1 MSTPEEYNKIRIK
14 KLEKKLEKNHARQ
27 IKIKDELGLSEKGS
41 SDAELDLMTQ
51 EAQETI
57 GKIEAGTIHTPE
69 ATVTPEVSPTPVI
82 MPKSLDETLDEIE
95 AKARA
100 SIKEN
105 ADAIADKA
113 LKGNQEEIDAST
125 IRINQHNALK
135 ENIAELQKKR
145 DAVTTSNDQSFE
157 DKLVGQ
163 IDTKIS
169 ELEDLNPYKSPEV
182 ETSEKETR
190 EKENTET
197 QKDVGPE
204 TEEDENTEIQEQT
217 DEEEEEKEDAE
228 IPYENH
234 ITNPTAD
241 TVNELYK
248 SDENSLNGTFNPREK
263 SVAEAYK
270 EGTMKSAET
279 PKNGPEENPEPLVEK
294 SPELV
299 ALEEARANYAEKQ
312 KTFLDNHRKTQG
324 GINKIRDF
332 FGFGKKIKEE
342 QLPEELKELKSLYD
356 QQKVAYGKSL
366 VGKQIQSIEEK
377 ILAKEIQEE
386 DKDYTLDQFM
396 KGELFDEI
404 VVKEREALL
413 ALQAET
419 LPAKQKGVFKK
430 ILDGYI
436 ALPPW
441 QRAVLSSA
449 LITGVMLATG
459 AIASTGAAVS
469 YGASRLARSTVYG
482 ATIGKLSSTLAGQ
495 AYDVVV
501 GDSKENTALE
511 KKNIGEQF
519 SELME
524 NGSEFEQALKK
535 ADVRYEQR
543 LASEKKERYGKLITK
558 ALFGMGVGIGTS
570 GMTQDLAEGIREM
583 SDNFLDVKDSIQQ
596 GIQNI
601 DTVKNIATQNALHE
615 IKTGVSGAIKN
626 VGEIGN
632 RLPGNANEVKE
643 SLKEFFENT
652 KESGGELLD
661 KAKDKI
667 GGIRNTIYE
676 AGQTI
681 ESAKIVGRQATEN
694 FLKETGENI
703 FSLKDQ
709 PIGYDPS
716 SELPPP
722 NISLDTPYTPIE
734 KIVPDGSIA
743 PIPDTVETL
752 PPSDA
757 VRIGEIETGSGNT
770 EIPRT
775 DTTIVEKANE
785 PVIAPADSTNTA
797 TPPPETVLPPEPV
810 ATPTPETI
818 ATSAI
823 SVEADNLGAIET
835 FKDLKEKLA
844 LSYPDAKLAP
854 ENVREILEGDPT
866 KLAIKYGFYNPSQSA
881 ESALMQ
887 KGEEIGFDT
896 KGNLYFKDSN
906 GTIDYLS
913 QGKGFDG
920 KMVDLDTT
928 PKVSTTPDQN
938 IRSINPNDAIEN
950 SPNSLPK
957 SINPSDGIE
966 NQQNSLPK
974 SVDPNDAIAPQ
985 KTIPDTIK
993 SINPNDEIGFRKNTF
1008 YTQDPEIDAMTPRN
1022 SPSSSVPATPETPTT
1037 RELLNA
1043 LDAKGI
1049 HTLAEKEFTKDI
1061 DSVFQ
1066 KPNFLMG
1073 GSTPGTQTEEWA
1085 RTLRFIEE
1093 KKVTGNHIFEAL
1105 DSNALQNTEQGE
1117 FFTLGEYVRSLKNT
1131 TGLLPNDG
1139 ELLKDY
1145 ILRAQE
1151 YKIEHKINSEDVLKI
1166 IDDAE
1171 KQGRLNIDEPT
1182 RNKIRVRRNAIDTDD
1197 VYN

>member
-82 MPKSLDETLDEIE
+82 MPKSLDETLDEME
-95 AKARA
+95 VKARA

-125 IRINQHNALK
+125 IRINQHNTLK
-135 ENIAELQKKR
+135 ENIDELQKIR
-145 DAVTTSNDQSFE
+145 DTVTTSNDQSFG
-157 DKLVGQ
+157 DTLVPQ
-163 IDTKIS
+163 IDNKIS
-169 ELEDLNPYKSPEV
+169 ELKNLNPYKSPEV
-182 ETSEKETR
+182 ETSEKEAR
-190 EKENTET
+190 ENENVET
-197 QKDVGPE
+197 QEDVEPE
-204 TEEDENTEIQEQT
+204 TAEDENTEIQEQT
-217 DEEEEEKEDAE
+217 DEEGGEQEETE
-228 IPYENH
+228 IPFENH
-234 ITNPTAD
+234 ITNPKAD

-248 SDENSLNGTFNPREK
+248 SDENSLNSTFNPREK
-263 SVAEAYK
+263 TIGEAYQ
-270 EGTMKSAET
+270 EGGIEK
-279 PKNGPEENPEPLVEK
+279 KPEIVFDGKYELLVEK
-294 SPELV
+294 RTKYIEAKNSELGSHRETQEKLNSIRKFF
-299 ALEEARANYAEKQ
+299 ALFSTRKKFTESYETQ
-312 KTFLDNHRKTQG
+312 KLHNEYLNER
-324 GINKIRDF
+324 
-332 FGFGKKIKEE
+332 
-342 QLPEELKELKSLYD
+342 
-356 QQKVAYGKSL
+356 VAYGKNLREAKKSEL
-366 VGKQIQSIEEK
+366 SEKVSSSQIT
-377 ILAKEIQEE
+377 QEE
-386 DKDYTLDQFM
+386 ALRILDQYTE
-396 KGELFDEI
+396 GELFEKIIIEEQETIQSLELKKSPTKIKMI
-404 VVKEREALL
+404 VEKAMGGIGQLKEAYKQSTPEAIQKILGNRYSRTVALGLFWSVISFASIPSAVGRIAGSLIGGTGAVAVGKGIDKIGDSLINTESALREKATKNQFETEMVLGLDGSSLQKVIARYEKNRKFESNARKIKTITKLL
-413 ALQAET
+413 AQTGTA
-419 LPAKQKGVFKK
+419 
-430 ILDGYI
+430 I
-436 ALPPW
+436 ALG
-441 QRAVLSSA
+441 R
-449 LITGVMLATG
+449 G
-459 AIASTGAAVS
+459 ASTAISDFVNSDQFITPKDTIFDAV
-469 YGASRLARSTVYG
+469 
-482 ATIGKLSSTLAGQ
+482 
-495 AYDVVV
+495 
-501 GDSKENTALE
+501 
-511 KKNIGEQF
+511 
-519 SELME
+519 
-524 NGSEFEQALKK
+524 KK
-535 ADVRYEQR
+535 AD
-543 LASEKKERYGKLITK
+543 LI
-558 ALFGMGVGIGTS
+558 
-570 GMTQDLAEGIREM
+570 
-583 SDNFLDVKDSIQQ
+583 
-596 GIQNI
+596 
-601 DTVKNIATQNALHE
+601 KNAVTQNALHE
-615 IKTGVSGAIKN
+615 IKTGINGAIKN
-626 VGEIGN
+626 VGEIGSK
-632 RLPGNANEVKE
+632 LPDNANEVKE

-652 KESGGELLD
+652 KESGGEILD

-667 GGIRNTIYE
+667 DEIRESLGGSDSAQDTTS
-676 AGQTI
+676 AQT
-681 ESAKIVGRQATEN
+681 E
-694 FLKETGENI
+694 
-703 FSLKDQ
+703 
-709 PIGYDPS
+709 
-716 SELPPP
+716 EL
-722 NISLDTPYTPIE
+722 
-734 KIVPDGSIA
+734 
-743 PIPDTVETL
+743 
-752 PPSDA
+752 
-757 VRIGEIETGSGNT
+757 EIEQGKVTTPAEETPST
-770 EIPRT
+770 PPTEPKIEPSQPEIPKEE
-775 DTTIVEKANE
+775 IS
-785 PVIAPADSTNTA
+785 PVPR
-797 TPPPETVLPPEPV
+797 
-810 ATPTPETI
+810 TPTFE
-818 ATSAI
+818 TSAV

-844 LSYPDAKLAP
+844 LSYPDSKLAP

-887 KGEEIGFDT
+887 KGEEIGIDT
-896 KGNLYFKDSN
+896 KGNLYFKDTN
-906 GTIDYLS
+906 GTVDYLS
-913 QGKGFDG
+913 QEKGFGG
-920 KMVDLDTT
+920 KMADLDSA
-928 PKVSTTPDQN
+928 PKASTTPDQN
-938 IRSINPNDAIEN
+938 IRSINPNDEIEN
-950 SPNSLPK
+950 SPNTLPK

-1022 SPSSSVPATPETPTT
+1022 SLSSSVPATPETPTT

-1151 YKIEHKINSEDVLKI
+1151 YKIEHKINSEDMLKI